1 MESNTRAE
9 LNVELGKLRQQHFV
23 AIYKATFGGFTQ
35 EEEAAHEERV
45 KSMESLVQKLRALD
59 Q

>member
-23 AIYKATFGGFTQ
+23 AIYKATFGGFTR

-45 KSMESLVQKLRALD
+45 TRMGLWSKS
-59 Q
+59 